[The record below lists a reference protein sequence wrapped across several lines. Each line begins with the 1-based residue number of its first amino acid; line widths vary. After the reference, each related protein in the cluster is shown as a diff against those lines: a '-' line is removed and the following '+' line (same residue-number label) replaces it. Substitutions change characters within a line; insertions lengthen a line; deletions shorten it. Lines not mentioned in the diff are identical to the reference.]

1 MIAFLPK
8 RFMIHF
14 HALNAEHFCKYVNS
28 SLIFLSYQISRKGVN
43 NLMFLCVF
51 IYKSSILN
59 YGSISFY
66 EFDKLKALFDFGRE
80 DVWL

>member
-8 RFMIHF
+8 RFKIHF
-14 HALNAEHFCKYVNS
+14 QLLLMPEIFVNVNS